1 MSEVKIAEILEELIK
16 PEVAADVEKTLSYYT
31 EDAVMTNPYGT
42 FKGKDVIKHLMTTT
56 YQNMKDIKFTETGNG
71 IIVQGNKAFVEQ
83 VTSATFQ
90 GKKCE
95 FLTMCAYE
103 FAGDK
108 IKAIRNVYDRLLIA
122 QQVAKGWP
130 AKPLINMIVRQS
142 EKAMK

>member
-1 MSEVKIAEILEELIK
+1 MPEEKNAGILREFFK
-16 PEVAADVEKTLSYYT
+16 PEVASDVEKTLSYYT
-31 EDAVMTNPYGT
+31 EDATMTNPYGT
-42 FKGKDVIKHLMTTT
+42 FKGKDAIKRLMTTT
-56 YQNMKDIKFTETGNG
+56 YQNMKDITFTETGNG

-103 FAGDK
+103 FSGDK

-122 QQVAKGWP
+122 QQVAPWF
-130 AKPLINMIVRQS
+130 AKPIVNMIVKQS